1 VAEGS
6 VKFPKRHVEPHSL
19 KPAKGGHPKMEWLA
33 EWLKKNPGEKVLLI
47 THADMR
53 VTEIEEDLKKR
64 VSVKTAVFHAQ
75 QPILVRDR
83 QAAYFAEPEG
93 AQILICSEMGSEGR
107 NFQFASHLVL
117 FDLPMEP
124 DVLEQRIG
132 RLDRI
137 GQRRDIHIHIPFEK
151 GSSLERLFRWYHE
164 GLDALSAPAPGAA
177 QLMDRMHLEW
187 SDTILS
193 GDDEDFEKLL
203 KLGKK
208 EIGSIQKKLEE
219 GRDSLVELQSFDPE
233 AGGAVVKEVAEFED
247 PDGLHEYMEQVF
259 DLLGVTEEELD
270 SDSSFVQPG
279 DLMYIPHFPGLPDS
293 GLGVTCNRQKALE
306 REELTL
312 LTWDHPMVTE
322 TMGMI
327 IAGEFG
333 NACLATWRTPPA
345 KDTLLLELCFLLEP
359 LAVKGSGVERWL
371 PPTLIRQVV
380 GPQGQDVTAQWERR
394 KLEPLLKTADANRLV
409 MVKRLPR
416 TLIAGLIQH
425 GEGRARALAV
435 QLRKASETKAAA
447 FFTEETSRLVQLKT
461 RMGEK
466 KSSVAREKKALDTWE
481 SRVTEGLENSRL
493 RLDSVRLIF

>member
-1 VAEGS
+1 
-6 VKFPKRHVEPHSL
+6 
-19 KPAKGGHPKMEWLA
+19 
-33 EWLKKNPGEKVLLI
+33 
-47 THADMR
+47 
-53 VTEIEEDLKKR
+53 
-64 VSVKTAVFHAQ
+64 
-75 QPILVRDR
+75 
-83 QAAYFAEPEG
+83 
-93 AQILICSEMGSEGR
+93 
-107 NFQFASHLVL
+107 
-117 FDLPMEP
+117 
-124 DVLEQRIG
+124 VLEQRIG